1 MFENCKAKELHGC
14 SNSNLSNQT
23 DIFVGNSNHSWKFP
37 PEHVPL
43 VENEVHVWRASLEAP
58 LSTIYDLQS
67 ILSEEEV
74 RRAMQFHFEKDRLH
88 WIVAHGILRRLLG
101 QYLDIDPH
109 KVRFMINAYGKPFTV
124 YPPHGSRLQFNLSHS
139 ADLALFAVAYDR
151 RVGVDVEYMRASV
164 NCEALA
170 QYHFSAN
177 ECAALLTL
185 PAAVRQE
192 AFFHCW
198 SRKEA
203 YVKARGEGLSIPLG
217 QFDVSL
223 APGEPAALLESRE
236 NPQATEQW
244 SLRALAPGGRYA
256 GAVVVEG
263 TGWQLSCWQ
272 WPG

>member
-1 MFENCKAKELHGC
+1 M
-14 SNSNLSNQT
+14 
-23 DIFVGNSNHSWKFP
+23 GNSNHSWNIP
-37 PEHVPL
+37 PDHVLL

-58 LSTIYDLQS
+58 LSTVYGLQS

-74 RRAMQFHFEKDRLH
+74 RRAMQFRFEKDRRH

-101 QYLDIDPH
+101 QYLYIDPH
-109 KVRFMINAYGKPFTV
+109 EVRFMTNAYGKPFTV

-151 RVGVDVEYMRASV
+151 HVGVDIEYMRADV
-164 NCEALA
+164 DCEALA

-177 ECAALLTL
+177 ECAALSTL
-185 PAAVRQE
+185 PAAARQE

-203 YVKARGEGLSIPLG
+203 YIKARGEGLSIPLG
-217 QFDVSL
+217 EFDVSL

-236 NPQATEQW
+236 NPQATAQW

-256 GAVVVEG
+256 GAVAVEG
-263 TGWQLSCWQ
+263 TGWHLSCWQ
-272 WPG
+272 WPE